1 MKKILCY
8 GDSNTYG
15 FNPKDGSR
23 FDERTRWSGILK
35 NNLSGSFE
43 VIEEGMNNR
52 TGFVD
57 NPDEFEKSTLKH
69 FPGCLSL
76 YKDIEIL
83 IFAIGTNDFQIRFNA
98 DYTAISRGLAWVISS
113 AKCRDIRTIIIP
125 PVRIDERILRG
136 AFSCQFDRNSISKS
150 EHAAKIYREAASKF
164 NCFYF
169 DFNEFVKPSDNDG
182 LHYDAK
188 SHALI
193 AENLTQYIIKNFTLI
208 RS

>member
-23 FDERTRWSGILK
+23 FNERTRWSGILK
-35 NNLSGSFE
+35 NNLSGRFE

-57 NPDEFEKSTLKH
+57 NPDECEKSTLKH
-69 FPGCLSL
+69 FPQCISG
-76 YKDIEIL
+76 YKDTEIL
-83 IFAIGTNDFQIRFNA
+83 ILAVGTNDFQIRFNA
-98 DYTAISRGLAWVISS
+98 DDKAISRGLARIISY
-113 AKCRDIRTIIIP
+113 AKCKDIRTIIIP
-125 PVRIDERILRG
+125 PVQIDERILKG
-136 AFSCQFDRNSISKS
+136 TFSYQFDESSIAKAK
-150 EHAAKIYREAASKF
+150 HAAEIYRETVRRF
-164 NCFYF
+164 NCLYF
-169 DFNEFVKPSDNDG
+169 DFNEFVKPSDDDG